1 MHENKNERVWWVYLL
16 ACKNERLYAGVAL
29 DVEARFALHVTG
41 KGARF
46 TRANRPERILAAK
59 PFPSR
64 SLAQKA
70 ECALKKLDKASKLK
84 WAREHARPRLIVD
97 S

>member
-1 MHENKNERVWWVYLL
+1 MHENNNERVWWVYLL
-16 ACKNERLYAGVAL
+16 ACKNGRLYAGVAL
-29 DVEARFALHVTG
+29 DVEARFVLHATG

-46 TRANRPERILAAK
+46 TRANPPERILAAR
-59 PFPSR
+59 PFPTR

-70 ECALKKLDKASKLK
+70 ECALKKLKRARKLE
-84 WAREHARPRLIVD
+84 WARENAVR

>member
-1 MHENKNERVWWVYLL
+1 MQDNKNERVWWVYLL
-16 ACKNERLYAGVAL
+16 ACKNGRLYVGVAV
-29 DVEARFALHVTG
+29 DVEARFASHVSG

-46 TRANRPERILAAK
+46 TRANPPERILAAR

-70 ECALKKLDKASKLK
+70 EYALKRLRREKKLE
-84 WAREHARPRLIVD
+84 WARENAIH